1 MKVHW
6 ADKWMCAPYDPG
18 SVMIKGILSKLEPGT
33 VLQVCQIS
41 EEDLQ
46 LDSDVGSSE
55 V

>member
-6 ADKWMCAPYDPG
+6 ANKWMCAPYDSG

-33 VLQVCQIS
+33 ILQVCQIS